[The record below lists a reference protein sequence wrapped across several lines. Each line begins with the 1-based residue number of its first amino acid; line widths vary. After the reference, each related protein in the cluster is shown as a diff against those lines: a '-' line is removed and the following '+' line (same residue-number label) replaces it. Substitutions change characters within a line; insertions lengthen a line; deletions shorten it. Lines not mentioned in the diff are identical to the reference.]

1 MAGPREPIEPLLLAL
16 IRGSVARIVELLDE
30 AGLFE
35 LVERAVE
42 GCRPQ
47 AGLPIREVLDGPGDA
62 QAVEVGVG
70 QGEQDQVDAIL
81 HALYQTV

>member
-1 MAGPREPIEPLLLAL
+1 MAGPREPVEALLLAL
-16 IRGSVARIVELLDE
+16 VRGAVARIVELLDQ

-35 LVERAVE
+35 LFERAVE
-42 GCRPQ
+42 GGRPQ
-47 AGLPIREVLDGPGDA
+47 AGLAVRELLHGPGDA

-70 QGEQDQVDAIL
+70 QGEQDQVDAVL